1 MLSTPLREL
10 QLCSSDRDTTVR
22 KKMRTVAP
30 PAREGAAKQ
39 GARHAEE

>member
-1 MLSTPLREL
+1 MLSTPLREQ
-10 QLCSSDRDTTVR
+10 QLCSRDRDTRVR
-22 KKMRTVAP
+22 KKMRTVP